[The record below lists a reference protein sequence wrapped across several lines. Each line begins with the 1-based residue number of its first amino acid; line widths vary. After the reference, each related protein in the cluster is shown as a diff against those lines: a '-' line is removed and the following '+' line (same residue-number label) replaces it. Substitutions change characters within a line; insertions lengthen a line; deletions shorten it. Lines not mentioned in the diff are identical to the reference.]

1 MSLQFVNMASDL
13 KLASSVENNR
23 WIVLSQR
30 RISIV
35 RNAKTKIR

>member
-1 MSLQFVNMASDL
+1 MSLQFVNLASDL

-30 RISIV
+30 SISIV
-35 RNAKTKIR
+35 SNAKIKMR